1 MSVIFFEG
9 FNRALDLNYW
19 TLTASSDQNSLPSF
33 ISDVGGART
42 NGRYMLG
49 SSSTYAATQSTL
61 SVKFSPATLTETL
74 TKVYI
79 GFAIDRVY
87 GQRANL
93 GGTTGAKQKV
103 FTIYDGSDVELFN
116 IAARNGTGGLA
127 LSLYSN
133 NYFSG
138 NFEIGSFIITSVTN
152 IGDAIVN
159 IDGNGNY
166 ISGWNYLEFEIDLES
181 NTFAA
186 RRNGQTLYT
195 ENTGALTVLLPVAM
209 PSIGAFKFH
218 GNSAA
223 QSSVDDMYVATSAG
237 DTANTWLGP
246 DTRVYSPVFSA
257 STPAE
262 WSISPLGSSSA
273 TAINADD
280 ADNSFISTNDIDK
293 VNVFDTVVSPSPSNA
308 IVGGIKL
315 SSVAR
320 KVTLD
325 AAYRH
330 VYKHTDDAIHDLS
343 PKFNLTTTTTA
354 TAYKRSSAFVFE
366 NPVTILPWTIT
377 ELDNGKFGVKS
388 VAYEPGAARTPTFGS
403 TTSTATGFTVQI
415 SNYDADYT
423 WAGAATASGTV
434 TINRVGLVTV
444 TGVAAGISSTAT
456 ITTINSNGASL
467 GNAIVTAPALAAA
480 LTPAFGTTTATADGF
495 TVVISNYDSAYTW
508 AGMATASGSVGI
520 TDNLDGTGLATITGV
535 ATNTSSTATITTTQT
550 GYAGGSTTTSAV
562 TSLNTALTPTFG
574 TPVKTADGF
583 TVQIAN
589 YNTSYAWAGTATASG
604 TVVISGSGLI
614 TVTGVTAGTSST
626 ATITTTKA
634 GYVIGSAAT
643 TATSLA
649 AALTPA
655 FGTPTATSGGFT
667 VQIENYNATYT
678 WAGTANAS
686 VSIDNTGLVAV
697 TGVAVGTSS
706 TATITT
712 TKANTVG
719 GSNTVTQTS
728 VMGAALNPTF
738 GTTTSTANGF
748 TVQINNH
755 NALYTWAGTATAFG
769 TVAIGGFGLVTVT
782 GVAPGTSSTVTITTT
797 RTGYTGGTNTSTAT
811 SVMGAALTPT
821 FGSTTPTA
829 DGFTVQINNYNSNDN
844 NTLYTWDG
852 TATASGLVAISGSG
866 LITVTGVAA
875 GTSSIATITTT
886 RTGYIGGTANVTET
900 SVVGAALTPT
910 FGSTTRTATG
920 FTVQINNYNSNDNN
934 TLYTWAGTAT
944 ASGSVSVSVTGLVT
958 VTGVA
963 AGTSSIATITT
974 TRTGYIGG
982 TNTSTATSLAAARTP
997 AFGSTTSTA
1006 DGFTVQIAEYN
1017 ASYTWAGT
1025 ATASGLVAIS
1035 GSGLITVTGVAAGIS
1050 STATITTTRSG
1061 YVSGSNTV
1069 IATSLAAARTPAFDE
1084 TPTATADGFTVYLTN
1099 FDDTYAWAGTATAS
1113 GTVSIDNTGLVTV
1126 TGVAALTSSTATITT
1141 TKAGTVG
1148 GSNTVMQ
1155 TSLVGAALTPT
1166 FGNPTATAD
1175 GFTVQISNY
1184 NASYTW
1190 AGTAT
1195 ASGLVAIDGNGL
1207 VTVTGVAAATSS
1219 TATITTTKVNTVGG
1233 SATTSAVTSLNT
1245 ALTPTFGNPTAT
1257 ADGFTVQINN
1267 YTVDSNNT
1275 LYTWG
1280 SSVTSGSVAISGS
1293 GLITVTGVAA
1303 GTSSIATITT
1313 TRTGYVSGSNTS
1325 TATSLAAALTPDF
1338 GNPTST
1344 SGGFTVQINNYNIN
1358 SNNTLYTWAGTATA
1372 SGSVSINGS
1381 GLVTVR
1387 GVAPVTSSTVTIT
1400 TTRPGYPDGSAATT
1414 ATSGS
1419 VSISPNLNSPQARSN
1434 GSITVIFTAAFPA
1447 NAQPYNYVWSITG
1460 TNPPSNFSSS
1470 GSNTQSITF
1479 TSASTAPHFNVTCN
1493 ASNMMGAP
1501 FSGTYTGYEIT

>member
-33 ISDVGGART
+33 ISAVGGART

-678 WAGTANAS
+678 WAGTNASGS

-719 GSNTVTQTS
+719 GSHTVTQTS

-748 TVQINNH
+748 TVQINNYN
-755 NALYTWAGTATAFG
+755 NALYTWAGTATASG
-769 TVAIGGFGLVTVT
+769 TVAISGTGLVTVTGVAAETSSTATITTTRTGYVGGSAPVTATSLVGAALTPTFGAMASTANGFTVQIANYNAAYTWAGTATASGLVSVSGTGLVTVSNVAPGTSSTATITTTRTLYTTGTATVTATSLLGAALTPTFGSTTSTANGFTVQITNYNAAYTWAGTATASGLVSVSGTGLVTVT
-782 GVAPGTSSTVTITTT
+782 GVAPGTSST
-797 RTGYTGGTNTSTAT
+797 
-811 SVMGAALTPT
+811 
-821 FGSTTPTA
+821 
-829 DGFTVQINNYNSNDN
+829 
-844 NTLYTWDG
+844 
-852 TATASGLVAISGSG
+852 
-866 LITVTGVAA
+866 
-875 GTSSIATITTT
+875 ATITTT
-886 RTGYIGGTANVTET
+886 RTGYVGGSAQV
-900 SVVGAALTPT
+900 
-910 FGSTTRTATG
+910 
-920 FTVQINNYNSNDNN
+920 
-934 TLYTWAGTAT
+934 
-944 ASGSVSVSVTGLVT
+944 
-958 VTGVA
+958 
-963 AGTSSIATITT
+963 
-974 TRTGYIGG
+974 
-982 TNTSTATSLAAARTP
+982 TATSLAAALTP
-997 AFGSTTSTA
+997 TFWVTKSITN
-1006 DGFTVQIAEYN
+1006 GFTVQITNYN
-1017 ASYTWAGT
+1017 AAYTWAGT
-1025 ATASGLVAIS
+1025 ATASGLVS
-1035 GSGLITVTGVAAGIS
+1035 VSRTGMVSVTGVAAGS
-1050 STATITTTRSG
+1050 NST
-1061 YVSGSNTV
+1061 
-1069 IATSLAAARTPAFDE
+1069 
-1084 TPTATADGFTVYLTN
+1084 
-1099 FDDTYAWAGTATAS
+1099 
-1113 GTVSIDNTGLVTV
+1113 
-1126 TGVAALTSSTATITT
+1126 
-1141 TKAGTVG
+1141 
-1148 GSNTVMQ
+1148 
-1155 TSLVGAALTPT
+1155 
-1166 FGNPTATAD
+1166 
-1175 GFTVQISNY
+1175 
-1184 NASYTW
+1184 
-1190 AGTAT
+1190 
-1195 ASGLVAIDGNGL
+1195 
-1207 VTVTGVAAATSS
+1207 
-1219 TATITTTKVNTVGG
+1219 
-1233 SATTSAVTSLNT
+1233 
-1245 ALTPTFGNPTAT
+1245 
-1257 ADGFTVQINN
+1257 
-1267 YTVDSNNT
+1267 
-1275 LYTWG
+1275 
-1280 SSVTSGSVAISGS
+1280 
-1293 GLITVTGVAA
+1293 
-1303 GTSSIATITT
+1303 ATITT
-1313 TRTGYVSGSNTS
+1313 TRTGYVGGSATVTPLTVPGSPTAVVATSGNASLAVTWTAPASNGGSNITDYVVKYSSNSGSTWTTFADPVSTALSCNVTGLINGTAYVIQVIAKNTVGSSLPSANSATVTPATVPGSPTAVVATSGNASLAVTWTAPASNGGSNITDYVVKYSSNSGSTWTTFADPVS
-1325 TATSLAAALTPDF
+1325 TATSCNVTGL
-1338 GNPTST
+1338 
-1344 SGGFTVQINNYNIN
+1344 IN
-1358 SNNTLYTWAGTATA
+1358 GTAYVIQVIAKNTV
-1372 SGSVSINGS
+1372 GSSLPSANS
-1381 GLVTVR
+1381 
-1387 GVAPVTSSTVTIT
+1387 APVTPATV
-1400 TTRPGYPDGSAATT
+1400 PGSPTAVV
-1414 ATSGS
+1414 ATSGNAS
-1419 VSISPNLNSPQARSN
+1419 LGVTWIAPASN
-1434 GSITVIFTAAFPA
+1434 G
-1447 NAQPYNYVWSITG
+1447 
-1460 TNPPSNFSSS
+1460 
-1470 GSNTQSITF
+1470 GSNITDYLVNYSSNGGSTWTTF
-1479 TSASTAPHFNVTCN
+1479 TDPVSTALSCNVTGLINGTSYIFRVVAKN
-1493 ASNMMGAP
+1493 AYGLSLPSANSAP
-1501 FSGTYTGYEIT
+1501 GSMP